1 MRSIAK
7 FIIGKSINVV
17 PIWNNNGFISGMDKL
32 ITMLIKTIAKID
44 KLKIIVNEN
53 HDCCW
58 LLLSKLREDKFSV
71 SNFINKKK
79 IEETPKLTLAM
90 MSFNIPKI
98 SINVFDGVKFNF
110 LIHK

>member
-53 HDCCW
+53 HDCW
-58 LLLSKLREDKFSV
+58 LLLFKLRDEKFSV

-79 IEETPKLTLAM
+79 IEETPILTLAI

-98 SINVFDGVKFNF
+98 SNNIFEGVKFNF

>member
-32 ITMLIKTIAKID
+32 ITMLINTIAKID

-53 HDCCW
+53 HDCW
-58 LLLSKLREDKFSV
+58 LLLSKLRDDKFSV

-79 IEETPKLTLAM
+79 IEETPKLTLAI

>member
-1 MRSIAK
+1 
-7 FIIGKSINVV
+7 
-17 PIWNNNGFISGMDKL
+17 MDKL

-53 HDCCW
+53 HDCCK
-58 LLLSKLREDKFSV
+58 LLSKLRDDKFSV

>member
-17 PIWNNNGFISGMDKL
+17 PIWNSNGLISGMDKL
-32 ITMLIKTIAKID
+32 ITVFIKIIAKID
-44 KLKIIVNEN
+44 KLKMIVNEN
-53 HDCCW
+53 HNCW
-58 LLLSKLREDKFSV
+58 LFLSKLRDDKFSV

-79 IEETPKLTLAM
+79 IEETPKLTLAI